1 MSLDFDLMNPGT
13 VQNPYPLFREL
24 REQGPV
30 HWSPAMNGWLVV
42 AYDAVREAA
51 RTQKFSV
58 DSMGPFFAAKRKDP
72 VVKELETYVRHWLVM
87 VDPPRHSRMRAA
99 MSKGL
104 AASRIN
110 AMEPTIRRYV
120 EHLFDNFEQHDEV
133 DFIRE
138 FAYPLPAMV
147 VGNLMGVP
155 DALLPEIKE
164 WSDDLA
170 QFVSAGPGNREQRWE
185 IARKGSRE
193 MVACFQDLIGQRRRQ
208 GGEDMLA
215 QWVKNRD
222 DGIFETDEE
231 LIGNCQ
237 QMIFAG
243 HETTTNLFANGLYH
257 LLRNPEQM
265 TLLRDGAD
273 PGAAVEEFLRFES
286 PVHTFT
292 RVVKADM
299 DFHGKAMQAG
309 QRVFAFATAAHRDPA
324 VFQDP
329 DQLDITRSPNPHL
342 AFGAGIHSCLGAP
355 LARLEGRIVFEM
367 LPQRFEDIQLL
378 DPEPRFK
385 PLLLLRGMEH
395 LKLGF
400 TPSA

>member
-1 MSLDFDLMNPGT
+1 
-13 VQNPYPLFREL
+13 
-24 REQGPV
+24 
-30 HWSPAMNGWLVV
+30 MNGWLVV
-42 AYDAVREAA
+42 EYEAVREAA

-58 DSMGPFFAAKRKDP
+58 DSMGPFFEAKRKDP
-72 VVKELETYVRHWLVM
+72 VVKELEAYVRHWLVM
-87 VDPPRHSRMRAA
+87 VDPPRHSRLRAA

-110 AMEPTIRRYV
+110 AMEPTIRRFADQ
-120 EHLFDNFEQHDEV
+120 LFDNFEQHDEV

-147 VGNLMGVP
+147 VGKLMGVP

-185 IARKGSRE
+185 IARKGSRN
-193 MVACFQDLIGQRRRQ
+193 MAACFQELIGKRRKQ
-208 GGEDMLA
+208 GGEDMLT

-237 QMIFAG
+237 QMVFAG

-257 LLRNPEQM
+257 LLRNPDQM
-265 TLLRDGAD
+265 TLLREGAD
-273 PGAAVEEFLRFES
+273 PATAVEEFLRYES

-292 RVVKADM
+292 RVVKEDM
-299 DFHGKAMQAG
+299 VFHGQELQAG

-324 VFQDP
+324 VFANP
-329 DQLDITRSPNPHL
+329 DALDITRTPNPHM

-355 LARLEGRIVFEM
+355 LARLEGKIVFEM

-378 DPEPRFK
+378 DPEPPFK

-395 LKLGF
+395 LKLAF
-400 TPSA
+400 TPAA